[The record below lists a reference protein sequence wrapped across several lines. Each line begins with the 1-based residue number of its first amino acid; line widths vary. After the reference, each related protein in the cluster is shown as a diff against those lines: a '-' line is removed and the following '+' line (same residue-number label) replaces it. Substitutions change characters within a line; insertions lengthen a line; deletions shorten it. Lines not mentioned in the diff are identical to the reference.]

1 MTEQTNV
8 RRTRRTAGDKEAT
21 EVAPAPAVTKGEAI
35 TTTAPV
41 EDEKPKSPKEIVE
54 VFGVTFG
61 ILRN

>member
-8 RRTRRTAGDKEAT
+8 RRARRTAGDKEAT
-21 EVAPAPAVTKGEAI
+21 EVAPSPAAPKGKAI

-41 EDEKPKSPKEIVE
+41 EDEKPKGPKEIVE
-54 VFGVTFG
+54 VSGVTFG